1 VNLQQLQL
9 LQLLQQQQQQSP
21 QMAIAV
27 NPSTNITRQQLATAP
42 TMVSNGSQPSTFLIA
57 PASPQVLGSVSDT
70 TVTPLLA
77 TNLQQSPSPTAS
89 HSNLQPQAQY
99 LHVASVAAGS
109 QGPFLLQS
117 GLPGYVSIT
126 PQLQTSVL
134 PSSGNFNMA
143 PALNISIASSGNV
156 NVVSTLATTGTLNI
170 PSSGNM
176 NQISANNISL
186 LPQITSTGG
195 DQFIANENT
204 MTLYNAGNISQLLGT
219 QQVQLLAQSTTNS
232 MQRTST
238 PFETQYIANG

>member
-1 VNLQQLQL
+1 
-9 LQLLQQQQQQSP
+9 
-21 QMAIAV
+21 
-27 NPSTNITRQQLATAP
+27 
-42 TMVSNGSQPSTFLIA
+42 MVSNGSQSNTFLIA
-57 PASPQVLGSVSDT
+57 PASPQVLGSVNDT

-77 TNLQQSPSPTAS
+77 ANLQQSPPPTAS
-89 HSNLQPQAQY
+89 QSNVQPQAQY
-99 LHVASVAAGS
+99 LHVASVA

-143 PALNISIASSGNV
+143 PSLNISIASSGNV

-232 MQRTST
+232 MQRTSA
-238 PFETQYIANG
+238 PIETQYIANG